1 MRELPPV
8 FAEERSR
15 VADETLL
22 DRLDRL
28 DNRIMSL
35 RWVIR
40 VMAKVLGLDWAE
52 ITGRA
57 QREMEADEAMREAEA
72 KAQGAPDA

>member
-1 MRELPPV
+1 
-8 FAEERSR
+8 

-22 DRLDRL
+22 DRLNRL

-40 VMAKVLGLDWAE
+40 IMAKTLGMDWSE
-52 ITGRA
+52 VTGRA
-57 QREMEADEAMREAEA
+57 QREMEADEAKREAEA
-72 KAQGAPDA
+72 RT

>member
-1 MRELPPV
+1 MP
-8 FAEERSR
+8 
-15 VADETLL
+15 DETLL

-40 VMAKVLGLDWAE
+40 VMAKVLGLDWSE
-52 ITGRA
+52 VTGRA
-57 QREMEADEAMREAEA
+57 QREMEADEAKREAEA

>member
-1 MRELPPV
+1 MS
-8 FAEERSR
+8 EETML
-15 VADETLL
+15 A
-22 DRLDRL
+22 RLDRL
-28 DNRIMSL
+28 DSRIMSL